1 MDCDLA
7 DSHHAS
13 DDDIE
18 PQPKVIIKP
27 RLISKNTPQTPT
39 GDFFSRKPHVGLE
52 AWNDALQMWEE
63 LFHSETIDHLPPKI
77 LRQVLK
83 QSLGDIDKFRNDNRF
98 DQEILLKW
106 EQEFIRRLDAFESV
120 SS

>member
-27 RLISKNTPQTPT
+27 R
-39 GDFFSRKPHVGLE
+39 LE